1 MQYHMI
7 EAGEHRLI
15 TETEA
20 KKIIGDDDFEMMNDF
35 GLSWI
40 QDDIEIFFSEQHYQ
54 DVLKNQE

>member
-1 MQYHMI
+1 MI

-15 TETEA
+15 TEAEA
-20 KKIIGDDDFEMMNDF
+20 RVIIGDDDFEMMNDF